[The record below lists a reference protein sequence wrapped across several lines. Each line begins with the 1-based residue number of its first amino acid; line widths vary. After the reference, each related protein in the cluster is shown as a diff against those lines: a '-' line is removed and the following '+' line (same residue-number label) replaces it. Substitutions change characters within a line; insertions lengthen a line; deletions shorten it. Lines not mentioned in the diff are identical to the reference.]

1 MTHVSFEEYEAAKAE
16 IIGGVHYKEKS
27 TLEGN
32 VIRKTYTTEENG
44 TFYEVNDGGRI
55 EFWSDK
61 HPDRRIYDES
71 ERADLPENV
80 GAVPGYGDLLAE
92 KIRETADFAN
102 LKPFEKFVLD
112 NGYLYDSSDAL
123 KDGYDRA
130 WKAQHGITL
139 TEEEFA
145 AEVMSR
151 GKLVDASGLYE
162 TVMEHVNAGRLTA
175 GDVMQYAHYRW
186 CVNRPEAVIAYQVG
200 REKWEVNNCS
210 EEITEEAARIEVC
223 EEFGFEASRVK
234 IIGTPYYDATDW
246 NFIRFNCS
254 GRAWLMKNGEIY
266 QVYE

>member
-1 MTHVSFEEYEAAKAE
+1 MKHVSFEEYEAAKAE
-16 IIGGVHYKEKS
+16 IIGGVQYKEKS
-27 TLEGN
+27 ELEGD
-32 VIRKTYTTEENG
+32 VIRKTYSTEENG
-44 TFYEVNDGGRI
+44 MFYEVNDGGRV

-61 HPDRRIYDES
+61 HPDSRIYDEN
-71 ERADLPENV
+71 ERAGLPEN
-80 GAVPGYGDLLAE
+80 GGDVPGYGELLAE
-92 KIRETADFAN
+92 KIRAEADFKN
-102 LKPFEKFVLD
+102 LQPFEKFVLD
-112 NGYLYDSSDAL
+112 NGYLYDTSEAL
-123 KDGYDRA
+123 KAGYDRV
-130 WKAQHGITL
+130 WKARHGIAL
-139 TEEEFA
+139 TEEEFT
-145 AEVMSR
+145 AEVASR
-151 GKLVDASGLYE
+151 GKPVDASGLYE
-162 TVMEHVNAGRLTA
+162 AVMEHVNAGRLTA

-186 CVNRPEAVIAYQVG
+186 CVNSPEAVVAYQVG

>member
-32 VIRKTYTTEENG
+32 VIRKTYVTEENG

-61 HPDRRIYDES
+61 HPDSRIYDEN

-123 KDGYDRA
+123 KAGYWNKIDKKMTRRLIDSIVDSVNI
-130 WKAQHGITL
+130 WLNGLVNEEKLLGGRVEFL
-139 TEEEFA
+139 EEENSQTA
-145 AEVMSR
+145 LMA
-151 GKLVDASGLYE
+151 GKAVFHIY
-162 TVMEHVNAGRLTA
+162 LTPPSP
-175 GDVMQYAHYRW
+175 MK
-186 CVNRPEAVIAYQVG
+186 E
-200 REKWEVNNCS
+200 
-210 EEITEEAARIEVC
+210 C
-223 EEFGFEASRVK
+223 EFVLE
-234 IIGTPYYDATDW
+234 YDAEYV
-246 NFIRFNCS
+246 S
-254 GRAWLMKNGEIY
+254 SALAA
-266 QVYE
+266 

>member
-32 VIRKTYTTEENG
+32 VIRKTYATEENG

-61 HPDRRIYDES
+61 HPDSRIYDEN
-71 ERADLPENV
+71 ERAGLPENV

-92 KIRETADFAN
+92 KIRKTADFAK

-123 KDGYDRA
+123 KAGYDRA

-162 TVMEHVNAGRLTA
+162 AVMEHVNAGRLTA

-186 CVNRPEAVIAYQVG
+186 CVNRPEAVIAYHVG
-200 REKWEVNNCS
+200 REKWAVNNCS

-266 QVYE
+266 RVYE

>member
-1 MTHVSFEEYEAAKAE
+1 MKHVSFEEYEAAKAE

-32 VIRKTYTTEENG
+32 VIRKTYVTEENG

-61 HPDRRIYDES
+61 HPDSRIYDEN

-123 KDGYDRA
+123 KAGYWNKIDKKMTRRLIDSIVDSVNI
-130 WKAQHGITL
+130 WLNGLVNEEKLLGGRVEFL
-139 TEEEFA
+139 EEENSQTA
-145 AEVMSR
+145 LMA
-151 GKLVDASGLYE
+151 GKAVFHIY
-162 TVMEHVNAGRLTA
+162 LTPPSP
-175 GDVMQYAHYRW
+175 MK
-186 CVNRPEAVIAYQVG
+186 E
-200 REKWEVNNCS
+200 
-210 EEITEEAARIEVC
+210 C
-223 EEFGFEASRVK
+223 EFVLE
-234 IIGTPYYDATDW
+234 YDAEYV
-246 NFIRFNCS
+246 S
-254 GRAWLMKNGEIY
+254 SALAA
-266 QVYE
+266 

>member
-32 VIRKTYTTEENG
+32 VIRKTYATEENG

-61 HPDRRIYDES
+61 HPDSRIYDEN

-123 KDGYDRA
+123 KAGYDRA

-162 TVMEHVNAGRLTA
+162 AVMEHVNAGRLTA
-175 GDVMQYAHYRW
+175 GDVMQYAHYRRQ
-186 CVNRPEAVIAYQVG
+186 RP
-200 REKWEVNNCS
+200 
-210 EEITEEAARIEVC
+210 ARGSWPSC
-223 EEFGFEASRVK
+223 KGLSK
-234 IIGTPYYDATDW
+234 P
-246 NFIRFNCS
+246 CS
-254 GRAWLMKNGEIY
+254 GTARFRQTEPAILSQKCFTQARRRLGGMTPLFVTCTRSSKKN
-266 QVYE
+266 

>member
-32 VIRKTYTTEENG
+32 AIRKTYATEENG

-61 HPDRRIYDES
+61 HPDSRIYDEN

-123 KDGYDRA
+123 KAGYDRA

-151 GKLVDASGLYE
+151 GK
-162 TVMEHVNAGRLTA
+162 AG
-175 GDVMQYAHYRW
+175 
-186 CVNRPEAVIAYQVG
+186 
-200 REKWEVNNCS
+200 
-210 EEITEEAARIEVC
+210 
-223 EEFGFEASRVK
+223 
-234 IIGTPYYDATDW
+234 
-246 NFIRFNCS
+246 
-254 GRAWLMKNGEIY
+254 
-266 QVYE
+266 